1 MKVPAALAVTLAVVP
16 ALVAGQQPVPSH
28 ASARPPAREVVRVND
43 VPLMSDRLDVAVN
56 ALIPMESF
64 HRNVSAATLASLR
77 KKALDT
83 LVDEELA
90 YQDGVRHA
98 IKVSDA
104 EVNAEIARV
113 TGRYQTRQALD
124 QALRRAGASRADLRR
139 EIRRSLTIRK
149 AYAHAVTSRC
159 QVTRAEAAVYFKANP
174 DRFVEPERV
183 HLFTITVGVDPT
195 SGAQK
200 WTEARARAEDV
211 RRQITDGAPF
221 EDMARKYST
230 DSSAKKGGDM
240 GFVHRG
246 SLAET
251 FEKVA
256 SQLQPGQVSEI
267 VETLYG
273 YHIVRVSEIR
283 APQRKS
289 FAEVGSKL
297 RGELATQRCTELGDR
312 WRSTLRAG
320 ATVVPAE

>member
-1 MKVPAALAVTLAVVP
+1 MKAPAAFAVALAVAP
-16 ALVAGQQPVPSH
+16 ALAAGQPLVSSH
-28 ASARPPAREVVRVND
+28 ASARLPAREVVRVND

-64 HRNVSAATLASLR
+64 HRSVSAATLASLR
-77 KKALDT
+77 KKALDS

-90 YQDGVRHA
+90 YQDGVRRA

-113 TGRYQTRQALD
+113 TARYKTRRALD
-124 QALRRAGASRADLRR
+124 EALQRSGASRADLRK

-149 AYAHAVTSRC
+149 AYAQAVTSRC
-159 QVTRAEAAVYFKANP
+159 EVTRAEAAAFFKANP
-174 DRFVEPERV
+174 DRFVEPEQL
-183 HLFTITVGVDPT
+183 HLFTITLGVDPAG
-195 SGAQK
+195 GARK
-200 WTEARARAEDV
+200 WTEARALAEDV
-211 RRQITDGAPF
+211 RRQITGGAPF

-230 DSSAKKGGDM
+230 DPSAKKGGDM

-246 SLAET
+246 SLTET
-251 FEKVA
+251 FETLA
-256 SQLQPGQVSEI
+256 AQLQPGQVSEI

-273 YHIVRVSEIR
+273 YHIIRVAEIR
-283 APQRKS
+283 APQHKS
-289 FAEVGSKL
+289 FAEVATKL

-312 WRSTLRAG
+312 WRATLRAG